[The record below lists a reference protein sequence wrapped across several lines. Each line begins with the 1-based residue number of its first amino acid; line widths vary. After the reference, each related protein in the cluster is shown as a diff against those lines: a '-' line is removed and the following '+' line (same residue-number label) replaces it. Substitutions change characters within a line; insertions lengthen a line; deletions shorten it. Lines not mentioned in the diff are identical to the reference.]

1 MQWLELTI
9 RTEQIS
15 IEAVANKLVE
25 LGAGGVAIQEHDDF
39 VRAQKE
45 GLGDLFPDQDDM
57 QDKRAEIRGYFPV
70 SFLGSPQETQL
81 RNFLRQLPAFGLAAG
96 ELTIKQVNE
105 DEWENAWKNYWH
117 PVPVGEKLLIVP
129 AWYEQV
135 REENRLQLLID
146 PGAAFGTG
154 THETTQLCLA
164 FLEKYL
170 HSGETVLD
178 LGCGSGI
185 LSLAAKLLGA
195 GRVLGVDH
203 DELAVQASRE
213 NARLNGLSVEY
224 LQADLFQESTWDG
237 LWRGD
242 LILAN
247 LTADILLS
255 LQPYLPKVL
264 HVKSKLILSGIITER
279 LNEVLDAF
287 LAAGYQEVEQAIAGQ
302 WAALCLEARDE

>member
-1 MQWLELTI
+1 MQ
-9 RTEQIS
+9 
-15 IEAVANKLVE
+15 
-25 LGAGGVAIQEHDDF
+25 
-39 VRAQKE
+39 
-45 GLGDLFPDQDDM
+45 P
-57 QDKRAEIRGYFPV
+57 
-70 SFLGSPQETQL
+70 
-81 RNFLRQLPAFGLAAG
+81 
-96 ELTIKQVNE
+96 
-105 DEWENAWKNYWH
+105 WH
-117 PVPVGEKLLIVP
+117 
-129 AWYEQV
+129 Q
-135 REENRLQLLID
+135 
-146 PGAAFGTG
+146 

-224 LQADLFQESTWDG
+224 LQADLFQESTWDR

-247 LTADILLS
+247 LTADILVAAAVS
-255 LQPYLPKVL
+255 
-264 HVKSKLILSGIITER
+264 TES
-279 LNEVLDAF
+279 
-287 LAAGYQEVEQAIAGQ
+287 IA
-302 WAALCLEARDE
+302 C